1 MTAAQI
7 APFPREHC
15 QLERLDSVLPELTA
29 AFAATAAQHDRD
41 ATFPTA
47 NIDLLHRHRLLALTA
62 PKELGG
68 LAADLPTALKVVRA
82 VAKGE
87 PATALVLVM
96 QYLHLARILDS
107 GWPTHLAKRV
117 VGDAVH
123 RGALINSL
131 RVEPDHFWVNPAGVF
146 FGHVNVSSLLLV
158 NHDGEIVHGSGRLN
172 RAAFA
177 IHSEL
182 HKARPDV
189 IAAAHSHGL
198 YGKTWSTLG
207 RLLDPLTQDS
217 AAFYNDHV
225 LFDDYTGVV
234 LDSSEGER
242 IAATLGPKSAA
253 ILQNHGLLTV
263 GQSVDGAVWRYI
275 AFENAAHAQLL
286 AEAAGTPKP
295 LTHEVATHTQGQ
307 VGRDAVSWFSFQPL
321 FDFIAREEPDLF
333 E

>member
-1 MTAAQI
+1 MSLRLAATRA
-7 APFPREHC
+7 APIQSGPAIVPRPPEPDWNGAVRRHDDPAI
-15 QLERLDSVLPELTA
+15 ERLYRK
-29 AFAATAAQHDRD
+29 QR
-41 ATFPTA
+41 
-47 NIDLLHRHRLLALTA
+47 
-62 PKELGG
+62 
-68 LAADLPTALKVVRA
+68 LAASFRLFARYGFDMGGAGHITARDP
-82 VAKGE
+82 E
-87 PATALVLVM
+87 
-96 QYLHLARILDS
+96 Q
-107 GWPTHLAKRV
+107 
-117 VGDAVH
+117 
-123 RGALINSL
+123 
-131 RVEPDHFWVNPAGVF
+131 PDHFWVNPAGIF

-158 NHDGEIVHGSGRLN
+158 NHAGEIVQGTGRLN
-172 RAAFA
+172 QAAFA

-263 GQSVDGAVWRYI
+263 GHSVDGAVWRYI

-286 AEAAGTPKP
+286 AEAAGRPKP
-295 LTHEVATHTQGQ
+295 LSHDVATHTQSQ
-307 VGRDAVSWFSFQPL
+307 VGRETVSWFSFQPL

-333 E
+333 A